1 MSTTEEAA
9 IAPAQGGPLQGLRVV
24 EMAGMGPVPFCAT
37 WLSDMGADVVTVAP
51 PVLRGPGMPLPVDQD
66 PLWRGRPRMALDL
79 KRIGDRERLLAMLD
93 VADVLLE
100 GFRPG
105 VLERMGLAPDLLL
118 QRRPRLVIGRMT
130 GWGQDGP
137 EAQVAGHDPNYLAI
151 TGALH
156 SIGSAEGG
164 PVPPLNLVGDF
175 GGGAMFLCAGVLAA
189 VMHARQSGRGQVVDA
204 SIVDGSL
211 ALMAP
216 IYAMRA
222 HGLWRDERASNL
234 LDGGAPFARAY
245 RTSDDRWMM
254 TAAIEP
260 QFYDALVKGL
270 GLSAEALPD
279 RYERANWPLIQQQF
293 ERAFAAR
300 SRSEWEFAFYGT
312 DACVTPVLTLA
323 EAPGHA
329 HLAARGAFA
338 MVEGHPIPVAAP
350 RLSATPAAEVDRKRE
365 PLPRLLER
373 WGVEPSPTS
382 VLPP

>member
-1 MSTTEEAA
+1 MSRPEEADT
-9 IAPAQGGPLQGLRVV
+9 APARGGPLRGLRVV
-24 EMAGMGPVPFCAT
+24 ELAGMGPVPFCAT
-37 WLSDMGADVVTVAP
+37 WLSDMGADVLTVAP
-51 PVLRGPGMPLPVDQD
+51 PVQKGPGMPLQVDQD
-66 PLWRGRPRMALDL
+66 PLWRGRPRLALDL
-79 KRIGDRERLLAMLD
+79 KLSGDRDRLLAMLD

-105 VLERMGLAPDLLL
+105 VLERMGLAPDQLL

-137 EAQVAGHDPNYLAI
+137 EAQTAGHDPNYLAI

-156 SIGSAEGG
+156 AIGSAEGG

-216 IYAMRA
+216 IYAMKA

-245 RTSDDRWMM
+245 RTADDRWMM

-270 GLSAEALPD
+270 GLASAALPD
-279 RYERANWPLIQQQF
+279 RFERANWPLIQLRF
-293 ERAFAAR
+293 EQAFAAR
-300 SRSEWEFAFYGT
+300 SRSEWELTFAGT
-312 DACVTPVLTLA
+312 DACVTPVLTLT
-323 EAPGHA
+323 EAPEHA

-350 RLSATPAAEVDRKRE
+350 RLSATPAADVGRKRE
-365 PLPRLLER
+365 PLQRLLER
-373 WGVEPSPTS
+373 WGVDQSATNEG
-382 VLPP
+382 